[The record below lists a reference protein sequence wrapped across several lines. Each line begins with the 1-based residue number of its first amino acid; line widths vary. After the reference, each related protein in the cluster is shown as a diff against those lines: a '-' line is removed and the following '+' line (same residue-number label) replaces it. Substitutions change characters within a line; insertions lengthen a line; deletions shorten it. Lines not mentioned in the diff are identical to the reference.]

1 MAVNHEREGLQ
12 KASSLDG
19 DALGAPLSRHTENRR
34 KSKDKQEDRVLT
46 GKGRSVW
53 WGILADVMIL
63 LVLAG
68 VGIGVWFG
76 YNAIKEIYAP
86 MWEDREV
93 ELCVKIT
100 DIDYVRADELLPGL
114 SDHPLWYGDASD
126 SVKLGTVTDVRAV
139 PSTTAEGKEVMTLY
153 LTVSVTAEY
162 RNGDGYFVDDV
173 RLLAGES
180 SIYRANG
187 LVSEGMIVSLT
198 DPEVPVDTQAPDTEE
213 VTA

>member
-1 MAVNHEREGLQ
+1 MAVNHEKEGLQ
-12 KASSLDG
+12 KASSLEG
-19 DALGAPLSRHTENRR
+19 DALGTPLSRRTESR
-34 KSKDKQEDRVLT
+34 KRSKDKQEDRAPG

-53 WGILADVMIL
+53 LGIFADVLIL

-68 VGIGVWFG
+68 VGIGIWFG
-76 YNAIKEIYAP
+76 YHAIRDIYAP
-86 MWEDREV
+86 VWEDREI

-114 SDHPLWYGDASD
+114 SEHPLWYGDTAD
-126 SVKLGTVTDVRAV
+126 SVELGNVTDVRAV

-162 RNGDGYFVDDV
+162 RNSDGYFVGDV

-187 LVSEGMIVSLT
+187 LVSEGMILSLT
-198 DPEVPVDTQAPDTEE
+198 DPEVPVDTQAPESEE
-213 VTA
+213 VAE